1 VQPAGPECAPNM
13 KSHPATTTKLSEFEL
28 DDIRTLIE
36 QRSAILFDASRERF
50 FSTRIREYIEEK
62 ELAGGAALFELIRS
76 SSTEYEA
83 LLERLL
89 TQETSFFRYPA
100 IYDALEKR
108 ILPEVQERK
117 FWQNPRALRI
127 WSAGCSTG
135 EEAYS
140 IAITLCDALKFVEA
154 WEIEI
159 LATDISRRALRHAE
173 RGLYSKRSLQDVS
186 MGQVDAHFTNTK
198 HGFQVRPRIRKMIS
212 FAQMNLVEPVYLGK
226 MDCIF
231 CMNVLM
237 YFSEERRL
245 AILRRF
251 YDALEPGG
259 YFLLGHSETLS
270 NVPMKFESLVIGDCR
285 IYRKPVTAESR
296 AASVLVEES
305 L

>member
-1 VQPAGPECAPNM
+1 M
-13 KSHPATTTKLSEFEL
+13 KSHPATSARLTEEEL
-28 DDIRTLIE
+28 DEISALIE
-36 QRSAILFDASRERF
+36 QRSAILFDSSRERF
-50 FSTRIREYIEEK
+50 FSTRVREYLEEK
-62 ELAGGAALFELIRS
+62 GLGNGTELLRHVSG
-76 SSTEYEA
+76 SSTEYEV

-100 IYDALEKR
+100 VYEALEKK

-117 FWQNPRALRI
+117 FWESPRTLRI

-135 EEAYS
+135 EEPYS
-140 IAITLCDALKFVEA
+140 IAVTLSQSLKFAEA

-173 RGLYSKRSLQDVS
+173 RGVYSKRSLQDVS
-186 MGQVDAHFTNTK
+186 LGQVETYFTATK
-198 HGFQVRPRIRKMIS
+198 HGFQVKPRIRRMIS
-212 FAQMNLVEPVYLGK
+212 FAQMNLVESVYVGK
-226 MDCIF
+226 FDCIF

-237 YFSEERRL
+237 YFSDERRIT
-245 AILRRF
+245 ILRRF

-270 NVPMKFESLVIGDCR
+270 NVPMKFESIVLGDCR
-285 IYRKPVTAESR
+285 IYRKPVAAEARR
-296 AASVLVEES
+296 APVLMEGS